1 MGNRLAVQGM
11 KLWECFTP
19 QGVKHSGKKFMK
31 PKFICAIL
39 IVILIPGLS
48 ACGGA
53 STGAIIPEAA
63 SADEVVQGFYQALND
78 GDLESAMRFVADDI
92 ECRGHCYITGK
103 DSFQTFIQGNIDH
116 NDQFEIS
123 ELKVDGDKVTFNYVI
138 HRGDSIFARG
148 VDSVMQ
154 VQDGQI
160 IYFEIK

>member
-1 MGNRLAVQGM
+1 MGNRLAVQVM

-19 QGVKHSGKKFMK
+19 QGVRHSGNTIMT
-31 PKFICAIL
+31 PKIICVLLITIL
-39 IVILIPGLS
+39 IQGLS
-48 ACGGA
+48 ACA
-53 STGAIIPEAA
+53 NVSVATTPEVAGP
-63 SADEVVQGFYQALND
+63 DEIVQSFYQAMND
-78 GDLESAMRFVADDI
+78 GDLESAMTFIANDI
-92 ECRGHCYITGK
+92 ECRGHCYLTGN

-123 ELKVDGDKVTFNYVI
+123 ELRVNGDQVTFNYII
-138 HRGDSIFARG
+138 HRGDSVFARG

>member
-1 MGNRLAVQGM
+1 MGNRLAVQVM

-19 QGVKHSGKKFMK
+19 QGVKHSGNTIMK
-31 PKFICAIL
+31 PKIICVLLITIL
-39 IVILIPGLS
+39 IQGLS
-48 ACGGA
+48 ACGSA
-53 STGAIIPEAA
+53 STAAILPEAA
-63 SADEVVQGFYQALND
+63 SADKVVQSFYQAMND
-78 GDLESAMRFVADDI
+78 GDLESAMTFVADDI
-92 ECRGHCYITGK
+92 ECRGHCYLTGK

-123 ELKVDGDKVTFNYVI
+123 ELRVNGDQVTFNYII
-138 HRGDSIFARG
+138 HRGDSVFARG

>member
-1 MGNRLAVQGM
+1 
-11 KLWECFTP
+11 
-19 QGVKHSGKKFMK
+19 MK
-31 PKFICAIL
+31 PKFICVVLMAIL
-39 IVILIPGLS
+39 FQGWLLS
-48 ACGGA
+48 ACTNA
-53 STGAIIPEAA
+53 STLEASSPE
-63 SADEVVQGFYQALND
+63 EIVQGFYQAMND
-78 GDLESAMRFVADDI
+78 GDLETAMTFIADGI

-123 ELKVDGDKVTFNYVI
+123 DLKVTGDKVTFNYI
-138 HRGDSIFARG
+138 IRRGDSVLARG